1 MNPFTNFAAL
11 AQAFGLTVAHSIW
24 QITLIWLIFK
34 LLEWKLTR
42 NHQAVYLLALAAM
55 SLSVLWAGV
64 TFATE
69 WMRINA
75 SAVSVTSSN
84 VFETVADATP
94 EAGLMIEDISIWET
108 AQLWLDNYATQ
119 IGWGWFICAALLWLR
134 LIGGWWL
141 AQRLRKRDTSPTS
154 ERFQKLC
161 TNWAKRLKISSTVQL
176 LESPHISE
184 PLTLGFWKPVVLF
197 PAGMLLQLSPAQV
210 EALLLHELAHI
221 RRHDYLLNLFQLV
234 LEVCFFY
241 HPLFWML
248 SREARSRREFCCD
261 EVVLRHTSNPLLYAK
276 TLTDL
281 QLNFL
286 QLSTPFTMNATGKSR
301 FTERILHI
309 VGISPKRSAKPNYL
323 IALLLPLALGLSSW
337 WPSSP
342 ALLPM
347 ETMDLPTIPVLDT
360 TPPRNAALDPSIARP
375 KPDAVVT
382 QKNAL
387 NQLADNLGN
396 NAPKNRISVSI
407 EPELPTNV
415 AIEVVKMNVFF
426 IGVDNPLRI
435 AAAGIPASELQVE
448 LIGDGSISGSEG
460 DYTVRVENPG
470 EVKIRVMHKVGD
482 EIKMVTDQKY
492 RVKRIPDPIPLLDG
506 KYNSSSINAEKMQ
519 QSKGLFI
526 AMKNF
531 DFDAECTIVGFEL
544 TYLPTGED
552 PYSRMNQGGI
562 WTSGVQD
569 MIKLAKSGDTY
580 FFDDIRVKCP
590 GDAEPRNMG
599 GLAFKIR

>member
-55 SLSVLWAGV
+55 SLSFLWAGV

-69 WMRINA
+69 WMRMNA
-75 SAVSVTSSN
+75 SAISVSSSN
-84 VFETVADATP
+84 VFETVANATP

-108 AQLWLDNYATQ
+108 AQLWLENNATQ

-141 AQRLRKRDTSPTS
+141 AQRLRKRDISPAS

-161 TNWAKRLKISSTVQL
+161 TNWAKRLKIHTTVQL

-286 QLSTPFTMNATGKSR
+286 QPSTPFTMNATGKSR

-323 IALLLPLALGLSSW
+323 IALLLPLALALSSW

-342 ALLPM
+342 AALPL

-375 KPDAVVT
+375 KPNAVET

-407 EPELPTNV
+407 EPEFPTNV

-506 KYNSSSINAEKMQ
+506 KYNSSSINAERMQ

-531 DFDAECTIVGFEL
+531 DFDAECTIVGYEL
-544 TYLPTGED
+544 TYLPKQED
-552 PYSRMNQGGI
+552 PISIVNRGAEWNSQPLE
-562 WTSGVQD
+562 W
-569 MIKLAKSGDTY
+569 IKKAKPGDAY

-590 GDAEPRNMG
+590 GDAEPRNVG

>member
-1 MNPFTNFAAL
+1 MFTTSFAPL
-11 AQAFGLTVAHSIW
+11 AQAFGITVAHSLW
-24 QITLIWLIFK
+24 QITLIWLVFK
-34 LLEWKLTR
+34 LLEWRLNAR
-42 NHQAVYLLALAAM
+42 HQTVYLLSLAAM
-55 SLSVLWAGV
+55 
-64 TFATE
+64 F
-69 WMRINA
+69 A
-75 SAVSVTSSN
+75 SALWGIATFVREWERLQLLKTAFSFTENEELSTPSSFVAAGTTTSLN
-84 VFETVADATP
+84 
-94 EAGLMIEDISIWET
+94 LWET
-108 AQLWLDNYATQ
+108 AQLWLENNATQ

-141 AQRLRKRDTSPTS
+141 AQRLRKRDTSPAS

-161 TNWAKRLKISSTVQL
+161 TNWAKRLKIRPTVQL

-286 QLSTPFTMNATGKSR
+286 QPSTPFTMNATGKSR

-375 KPDAVVT
+375 KPDAVET

-387 NQLADNLGN
+387 NQFADDLGKTF
-396 NAPKNRISVSI
+396 PENRVSLSI

-435 AAAGIPASELQVE
+435 AAVGIPASELQVE

-506 KYNSSSINAEKMQ
+506 KYNSSSISAEKMQ

-531 DFDAECTIVGFEL
+531 DFDAECTVVGYEV
-544 TYLPTGED
+544 TYLPLGED
-552 PYSRMNQGGI
+552 PYSRMNQGGN

-590 GDAEPRNMG
+590 GDAEPRNVG